1 MRRIID
7 TNSSIEVGLS
17 RTSRVLIAFE
27 GGEKLY
33 LPKRIVSRY
42 RLRRIKD
49 IDDDMY
55 KEILTS
61 LYKYELSYCLRWL
74 GNSERSEAEIRK
86 RLKQRQVPQNV
97 INEVVDKLFEN
108 NYLSDER
115 AAEAM
120 IRSLIRKGYGPSY
133 IRKKMYEK
141 GLKAEETLFE
151 NVDFHEICRQA
162 FDKYMARRNESNTMK
177 KRQLALN
184 FLTRRGFS
192 YDMIREVLRSAQ
204 GTSAQGTSGE
214 EALK

>member
-1 MRRIID
+1 MRRIIN

-17 RTSRVLIAFE
+17 RTTRVLIAFE
-27 GGEKLY
+27 SGEKLY

-74 GNSERSEAEIRK
+74 GNSERSEAELRK
-86 RLKQRQVPQNV
+86 RLKQRQVPQDV
-97 INEVVDKLFEN
+97 INEVIDKLSEN
-108 NYLSDER
+108 NYLCDER

-120 IRSLIRKGYGPSY
+120 IRSLTRKGYGPSY

-141 GLKAEETLFE
+141 GLKAEEVLFE
-151 NVDFHEICRQA
+151 KVDFHEVCRQA
-162 FDKYMARRNESNTMK
+162 FDKYMARRKESNPMK

-184 FLTRRGFS
+184 HLTRRGFR
-192 YDMIREVLRSAQ
+192 YDMIREVIGS
-204 GTSAQGTSGE
+204 E
-214 EALK
+214 